1 MPQCLE
7 ILRGVSGGF
16 SVVGL
21 PQEWDVVKGRA
32 KAVQRVA
39 GLNRWGEFTGVY
51 RVEPTVGSP
60 RHFFVAEPP
69 DEAEPGG

>member
-7 ILRGVSGGF
+7 IHRGVSGGF

-21 PQEWDVVKGRA
+21 PQEWDAVKGGA

-39 GLNRWGEFTGVY
+39 GLQRWGEFTGVY
-51 RVEPTVGSP
+51 RVEPAVGSP
-60 RHFFVAEPP
+60 RHFFVAEPGE
-69 DEAEPGG
+69 DDPGG

>member
-1 MPQCLE
+1 LPQCLE

-21 PQEWDVVKGRA
+21 PQEWDVVKGGA

-39 GLNRWGEFTGVY
+39 GLQRWGEFTGVY
-51 RVEPTVGSP
+51 RVESAVGSP

-69 DEAEPGG
+69 EDDPGG

>member
-1 MPQCLE
+1 LE
-7 ILRGVSGGF
+7 IFRGVSGGF

-39 GLNRWGEFTGVY
+39 GLKRWGEFTGVY
-51 RVEPTVGSP
+51 RVELPAGSP
-60 RHFFVAEPP
+60 RHFFVAENE
-69 DEAEPGG
+69 DGAGPGG

>member
-21 PQEWDVVKGRA
+21 PREWDVVKGDA
-32 KAVQRVA
+32 KAVQRVG
-39 GLNRWGEFTGVY
+39 GLQRWGEFTGVY
-51 RVEPTVGSP
+51 RVEPPVGSP

-69 DEAEPGG
+69 DGEPGG